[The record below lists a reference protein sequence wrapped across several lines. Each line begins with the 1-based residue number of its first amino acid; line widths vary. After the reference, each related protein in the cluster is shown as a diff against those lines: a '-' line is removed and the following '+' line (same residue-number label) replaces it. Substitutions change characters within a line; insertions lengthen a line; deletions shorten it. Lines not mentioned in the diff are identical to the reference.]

1 MPVYDIRERTFE
13 FAKSI
18 VLACVALDS
27 EGWVVRGLGRQ
38 LLASGTS
45 IGANLQEARGGQ
57 TPRDSASK
65 IFIALKQARETLYW
79 LQLMSVCFPSRR
91 GAIKPLAT
99 EANELVAVLTAIA
112 KKANARS
119 QRRRSV

>member
-18 VLACVALDS
+18 VLACIALDS
-27 EGWVVRGLGRQ
+27 DGWVVRALGHQ

-57 TPRDSASK
+57 SSRDSAAK
-65 IFIALKQARETLYW
+65 IFIALKEARETLYW
-79 LQLMSVCFPSRR
+79 LRLISVCVPSRR
-91 GAIKPLAT
+91 DAVKPLAS
-99 EANELVAVLTAIA
+99 EANELVAVLTTIA
-112 KKANARS
+112 RRAKARS
-119 QRRRSV
+119 